1 MIPGGIN
8 RAMRQTLVRFAA
20 ASGLLLAATT
30 AAQAQ
35 VTVTLPSTTQT
46 TTLTATVA
54 EQANVTVPTAVTFAV
69 ADVSSSTAATAASVT
84 ATSVVLSS
92 ASKQLKISLQANAAS
107 FTPPSGAVTWN
118 ASDVTWNAATWTNA
132 TGVTGT
138 LSNAVYNTVATCTA
152 GAGSCNTTGLV
163 FTLAANPSIVRSGN
177 YTLVVT
183 WKFESI

>member
-1 MIPGGIN
+1 
-8 RAMRQTLVRFAA
+8 MRQTLVRFAA
-20 ASGLLLAATT
+20 AFGLLLVAATVVH
-30 AAQAQ
+30 AQ
-35 VTVTLPSTTQT
+35 VTVTLPSTSQT

-69 ADVSSSTAATAASVT
+69 ADIASSTAATAASVS

-92 ASKQLKISLQANAAS
+92 ALKQLRVSLQANAAS
-107 FTPPSGAVTWN
+107 FTPPSGAITWS
-118 ASDVTWNAATWTNA
+118 ASDVTWNAASWTNA
-132 TGVTGT
+132 TGVGGT
-138 LSNAVYNTVATCTA
+138 LSNAAYNTVATCTA

>member
-1 MIPGGIN
+1 
-8 RAMRQTLVRFAA
+8 MRQTLVRFATA
-20 ASGLLLAATT
+20 LGLLLAAATVVH
-30 AAQAQ
+30 AQ
-35 VTVTLPSTTQT
+35 VTVTLPSTSQT

-69 ADVSSSTAATAASVT
+69 GDIASSTAATAVSVT

-92 ASKQLKISLQANAAS
+92 ALKQLRISLQANAAS

-118 ASDVTWNAATWTNA
+118 AADVTWNAASWTNA
-132 TGVTGT
+132 TGVAGT
-138 LSNAVYNTVATCTA
+138 LSNAAYNTAATCTA
-152 GAGSCNTTGLV
+152 GAGSCNTSGLV
-163 FTLAANPSIVRSGN
+163 FTLGANPNIVRSGN

>member
-1 MIPGGIN
+1 
-8 RAMRQTLVRFAA
+8 MRQTLVRFATA
-20 ASGLLLAATT
+20 LGLLLAVATVVH
-30 AAQAQ
+30 AQ
-35 VTVTLPSTTQT
+35 VTVALPSTTQT

-69 ADVSSSTAATAASVT
+69 GDIASSTAATAVSVT

-92 ASKQLKISLQANAAS
+92 ATKQLRISLQANAAS

-118 ASDVTWNAATWTNA
+118 ASDVTWNAASWTNA
-132 TGVTGT
+132 TGVAGT
-138 LSNAVYNTVATCTA
+138 LSNAAYNTAATCTA
-152 GAGSCNTTGLV
+152 GAGSCNTSGLV
-163 FTLAANPSIVRSGN
+163 FTLGANPNIVRSGN